1 MYVTINVSQKK
12 EENMRNKNE
21 FDFYNIRYGW
31 HQDKLHVP
39 QVEKNFSLTLD
50 VKNRVISLLFGH
62 VSDAVREELHEYM
75 DAQFKKCHSL
85 ALFVTDKD
93 RKKESDEKSKF
104 ALLCDKL
111 GLDPGRKE
119 VQVTDHI
126 QILYSDDYAVPGQPR

>member
-1 MYVTINVSQKK
+1 
-12 EENMRNKNE
+12 MRKNAYGE
-21 FDFYNIRYGW
+21 SFNFYQQSYGW
-31 HQDKLHVP
+31 HKDKENEFK
-39 QVEKNFSLTLD
+39 VEKNFSLTLD

-126 QILYSDDYAVPGQPR
+126 QILYSDDYAVPAQPK